1 MKILVAGLALVMS
14 AGAVQAQELGYW
26 RAESNTAKS
35 ITGDISFGSEKMSIN
50 FFLTTIA
57 EIRELKGEEVASVFD
72 VPADSGAKG
81 KLFRVNIPASH
92 TFLHKNKLCGS
103 DDTEWIATYVSGREL
118 NVAFFSGAKMPE
130 FTRDAIAN
138 SSDLC
143 GTFTYQR

>member
-1 MKILVAGLALVMS
+1 MAGVAALCVTTCS
-14 AGAVQAQELGYW
+14 ARAQELGYW

-72 VPADSGAKG
+72 VAADSGATG
-81 KLFRVNIPASH
+81 KLFRVSIPASH
-92 TFLHKNKLCGS
+92 IFLHKNKLCGS
-103 DDTEWIATYVSGREL
+103 DETQWVATYVSGKEL

-130 FTRDAIAN
+130 FSRDSIAN

-143 GTFTYQR
+143 GTFTYAR